1 MQGKRN
7 STMDIVKAIG
17 IISIVMG
24 HCCYSIMIPALN
36 VSVGEFV
43 YSYHLMVF
51 FFVAGFFY
59 KREYHEHPEQYIGK
73 RLLKLGGM
81 LFLYNTVFTLLH
93 NTLVSVKM
101 ISSTEHYSISKMVS
115 CIVQSL
121 LMKYTEELLGACW
134 FLPMFFI
141 GTALFAIAFSKAEK
155 SKKPEYWHKSICIL
169 FAAVA
174 LYANSRELTW
184 EYWIQTSI
192 LAVPI
197 MYIGY
202 FAKQKW
208 DKLDKG
214 ITWYET
220 ILSAAV
226 ILGILNRMPGSIELS
241 VNQILHPVLFYPVTL
256 LGIYFCIGLAKIL
269 GKNPYTEKFFSLV
282 GKESF
287 HIMALHFL
295 GFKIVDR
302 IYSAVYGITDAEK
315 IGKFPH
321 SDYGLH
327 ISYVIAGV
335 LIPLCLITLLRK
347 VQKYGHFVKEM

>member
-155 SKKPEYWHKSICIL
+155 SKKPEYWHKIICIL

-174 LYANSRELTW
+174 LYANSRELT
-184 EYWIQTSI
+184 
-192 LAVPI
+192 
-197 MYIGY
+197 
-202 FAKQKW
+202 
-208 DKLDKG
+208 
-214 ITWYET
+214 
-220 ILSAAV
+220 
-226 ILGILNRMPGSIELS
+226 
-241 VNQILHPVLFYPVTL
+241 
-256 LGIYFCIGLAKIL
+256 
-269 GKNPYTEKFFSLV
+269 
-282 GKESF
+282 
-287 HIMALHFL
+287 
-295 GFKIVDR
+295 
-302 IYSAVYGITDAEK
+302 
-315 IGKFPH
+315 
-321 SDYGLH
+321 
-327 ISYVIAGV
+327 
-335 LIPLCLITLLRK
+335 
-347 VQKYGHFVKEM
+347 

>member
-1 MQGKRN
+1 
-7 STMDIVKAIG
+7 MDIVKAIG

-155 SKKPEYWHKSICIL
+155 SKKPEYWHKIICIL

-174 LYANSRELTW
+174 LYANSLELTW

-197 MYIGY
+197 MYIGTL
-202 FAKQKW
+202 QNRNGTNST
-208 DKLDKG
+208 KG
-214 ITWYET
+214 
-220 ILSAAV
+220 L
-226 ILGILNRMPGSIELS
+226 PGMEL
-241 VNQILHPVLFYPVTL
+241 F
-256 LGIYFCIGLAKIL
+256 
-269 GKNPYTEKFFSLV
+269 
-282 GKESF
+282 
-287 HIMALHFL
+287 
-295 GFKIVDR
+295 
-302 IYSAVYGITDAEK
+302 
-315 IGKFPH
+315 
-321 SDYGLH
+321 
-327 ISYVIAGV
+327 
-335 LIPLCLITLLRK
+335 
-347 VQKYGHFVKEM
+347 

>member
-1 MQGKRN
+1 
-7 STMDIVKAIG
+7 MDIVKAIG

-59 KREYHEHPEQYIGK
+59 KRGYHEHPEQYIGK

-155 SKKPEYWHKSICIL
+155 SKKPEYWHKIICIL

-174 LYANSRELTW
+174 LC
-184 EYWIQTSI
+184 
-192 LAVPI
+192 
-197 MYIGY
+197 
-202 FAKQKW
+202 KQSGA
-208 DKLDKG
+208 D
-214 ITWYET
+214 
-220 ILSAAV
+220 
-226 ILGILNRMPGSIELS
+226 LGIL
-241 VNQILHPVLFYPVTL
+241 
-256 LGIYFCIGLAKIL
+256 
-269 GKNPYTEKFFSLV
+269 
-282 GKESF
+282 
-287 HIMALHFL
+287 
-295 GFKIVDR
+295 D
-302 IYSAVYGITDAEK
+302 TDFNS
-315 IGKFPH
+315 GG
-321 SDYGLH
+321 SDYVHWLLCKTEMGQTRQRDYLVWNYFKCCRDSWNLK
-327 ISYVIAGV
+327 SYAG
-335 LIPLCLITLLRK
+335 
-347 VQKYGHFVKEM
+347 KY

>member
-1 MQGKRN
+1 
-7 STMDIVKAIG
+7 MDIVKAIG

-59 KREYHEHPEQYIGK
+59 KRGYHEHPEQYIGK

-155 SKKPEYWHKSICIL
+155 SKKPEYWHKIICIL

-214 ITWYET
+214 ITWYGT

-241 VNQILHPVLFYPVTL
+241 VH
-256 LGIYFCIGLAKIL
+256 
-269 GKNPYTEKFFSLV
+269 
-282 GKESF
+282 
-287 HIMALHFL
+287 
-295 GFKIVDR
+295 
-302 IYSAVYGITDAEK
+302 
-315 IGKFPH
+315 
-321 SDYGLH
+321 
-327 ISYVIAGV
+327 
-335 LIPLCLITLLRK
+335 
-347 VQKYGHFVKEM
+347 

>member
-73 RLLKLGGM
+73 RLLKLGSM

-134 FLPMFFI
+134 FLPMF
-141 GTALFAIAFSKAEK
+141 LSEQHCLRLH
-155 SKKPEYWHKSICIL
+155 S
-169 FAAVA
+169 
-174 LYANSRELTW
+174 
-184 EYWIQTSI
+184 
-192 LAVPI
+192 
-197 MYIGY
+197 
-202 FAKQKW
+202 AKQK
-208 DKLDKG
+208 KVKNRNIG
-214 ITWYET
+214 IRSSVFCLLLLHYMQT
-220 ILSAAV
+220 V
-226 ILGILNRMPGSIELS
+226 GS
-241 VNQILHPVLFYPVTL
+241 
-256 LGIYFCIGLAKIL
+256 
-269 GKNPYTEKFFSLV
+269 
-282 GKESF
+282 
-287 HIMALHFL
+287 
-295 GFKIVDR
+295 
-302 IYSAVYGITDAEK
+302 
-315 IGKFPH
+315 
-321 SDYGLH
+321 
-327 ISYVIAGV
+327 
-335 LIPLCLITLLRK
+335 
-347 VQKYGHFVKEM
+347 

>member
-155 SKKPEYWHKSICIL
+155 SKKPEYWHKIICIL
-169 FAAVA
+169 FAAGA

-214 ITWYET
+214 ITWYGT

-226 ILGILNRMPGSIELS
+226 GL
-241 VNQILHPVLFYPVTL
+241 QKY
-256 LGIYFCIGLAKIL
+256 LAKIHIQ
-269 GKNPYTEKFFSLV
+269 KNFSHWSEKKAFTLWHCIFLDLRSWIVFIQQCMALQML
-282 GKESF
+282 KKLENF
-287 HIMALHFL
+287 HIQ
-295 GFKIVDR
+295 
-302 IYSAVYGITDAEK
+302 ITVCT
-315 IGKFPH
+315 
-321 SDYGLH
+321 S
-327 ISYVIAGV
+327 V
-335 LIPLCLITLLRK
+335 
-347 VQKYGHFVKEM
+347 M

>member
-1 MQGKRN
+1 
-7 STMDIVKAIG
+7 MDIVKAIG

-93 NTLVSVKM
+93 NTLVSLKM
-101 ISSTEHYSISKMVS
+101 ISSTEHYSISKMIS

-155 SKKPEYWHKSICIL
+155 SKKPEYWH
-169 FAAVA
+169 
-174 LYANSRELTW
+174 
-184 EYWIQTSI
+184 
-192 LAVPI
+192 
-197 MYIGY
+197 
-202 FAKQKW
+202 
-208 DKLDKG
+208 
-214 ITWYET
+214 
-220 ILSAAV
+220 
-226 ILGILNRMPGSIELS
+226 
-241 VNQILHPVLFYPVTL
+241 
-256 LGIYFCIGLAKIL
+256 
-269 GKNPYTEKFFSLV
+269 
-282 GKESF
+282 
-287 HIMALHFL
+287 
-295 GFKIVDR
+295 
-302 IYSAVYGITDAEK
+302 
-315 IGKFPH
+315 
-321 SDYGLH
+321 
-327 ISYVIAGV
+327 
-335 LIPLCLITLLRK
+335 
-347 VQKYGHFVKEM
+347 

>member
-1 MQGKRN
+1 
-7 STMDIVKAIG
+7 
-17 IISIVMG
+17 
-24 HCCYSIMIPALN
+24 
-36 VSVGEFV
+36 
-43 YSYHLMVF
+43 
-51 FFVAGFFY
+51 
-59 KREYHEHPEQYIGK
+59 
-73 RLLKLGGM
+73 
-81 LFLYNTVFTLLH
+81 
-93 NTLVSVKM
+93 
-101 ISSTEHYSISKMVS
+101 
-115 CIVQSL
+115 
-121 LMKYTEELLGACW
+121 MKYTEELLGACW

-155 SKKPEYWHKSICIL
+155 SKKPEYWHKIICIL

-214 ITWYET
+214 ITWYGT

-269 GKNPYTEKFFSLV
+269 GKNPYTENFSHWSEKKAFTLWHCIFLDLRSWIV
-282 GKESF
+282 F
-287 HIMALHFL
+287 IQQCMALQML
-295 GFKIVDR
+295 K
-302 IYSAVYGITDAEK
+302 K

-321 SDYGLH
+321 SDYSLH

-335 LIPLCLITLLRK
+335 LIPLCLITLVRK
-347 VQKYGHFVKEM
+347 IQKYGHFVKEM